1 MNKSFIKTLSAC
13 FTILLLS
20 CFSLPSL
27 AQEPELSE
35 IDTTAEEEI
44 LMPVT
49 VPDGEKPV
57 DIADTLGPVPG
68 IAAFYSAVLP
78 GLGQA
83 YNNSHWK
90 IPIIYAGA
98 VFLGWRILDQH
109 KRYSSSR
116 QNLVILERNP
126 AITEIGGMDLSRW
139 DRRVIVYRRGRDY
152 AIVLGGI
159 LYMLNIVE
167 AYTDA
172 HLQDFNVTDDLALK
186 IKPSLMAMPGGT
198 PGAGIALTL
207 HIK

>member
-1 MNKSFIKTLSAC
+1 MNKSFFKTLSAC

-20 CFSLPSL
+20 CFSLSTF

-35 IDTTAEEEI
+35 IDTTAEGEI

-57 DIADTLGPVPG
+57 DVADTLGPVPG

-109 KRYSSSR
+109 KLHSSSL
-116 QNLVILERNP
+116 QNLIILDRNSDIP
-126 AITEIGGMDLSRW
+126 TIGGLNLSQWNQRV
-139 DRRVIVYRRGRDY
+139 DRYRRGRDY
-152 AIVLGGI
+152 AIVLGGVF
-159 LYMLNIVE
+159 YMLNIVE

-172 HLQDFNVTDDLALK
+172 HLQDFNVTDDLALQ